1 MASLCVLVL
10 DACVHAAMCANDDD
24 KIICE
29 SLRHG
34 ARFHF
39 TKPVTKAVAEVMRQ
53 KTMQRKTERGIARSN
68 QAGLDGIHIRDEED
82 RVDAINV
89 DDGKGKLGLEF
100 YGVVAPR
107 RTVRCTGNL
116 DVETGGG
123 SEKPQRRRSGRLSW
137 DSDLH
142 QRFSAAVELL
152 GQRKQSL
159 FHCCKFLG
167 LGFNKISIKT
177 SPDAVPK
184 KILELMN
191 VDGLT
196 IKQIASHLQVL
207 CIQLFTNISN

>member
-1 MASLCVLVL
+1 M
-10 DACVHAAMCANDDD
+10 HAAMCANDDD

-39 TKPVTKAVAEVMRQ
+39 TKPATKTVAEVMRQ
-53 KTMQRKTERGIARSN
+53 KAMQRKTERGIASIN
-68 QAGLDGIHIRDEED
+68 QADLEGIHILKVEEED
-82 RVDAINV
+82 RDAGINV
-89 DDGKGKLGLEF
+89 DYGKGKLGLEF

-107 RTVRCTGNL
+107 RMVRCTGNS

-152 GQRKQSL
+152 GQRK
-159 FHCCKFLG
+159 
-167 LGFNKISIKT
+167 
-177 SPDAVPK
+177 
-184 KILELMN
+184 
-191 VDGLT
+191 
-196 IKQIASHLQVL
+196 
-207 CIQLFTNISN
+207 